1 MSNLFLAV
9 GKEKQRNKDSF
20 YIVSQHNKNLLIKFH
35 KIHYKV

>member
-20 YIVSQHNKNLLIKFH
+20 NMVLQHDKNLLIKFH
-35 KIHYKV
+35 KIPYKV